1 MNVRGIGW
9 KKMNRS
15 EDVVIAKAVKEAE
28 AWWEF
33 AIEKEIQ
40 TLE

>member
-15 EDVVIAKAVKEAE
+15 EDVVIARQLKRQKHEE
-28 AWWEF
+28 NS
-33 AIEKEIQ
+33 
-40 TLE
+40 L